1 MNIILKNHNKNS
13 LIYSKSFLWIFF
25 VLIFIFSSSSLFAQS
40 MSQLEEKFQKTSSD
54 SIKALLKNQMAK
66 LDIEGKNYEQ
76 GLLHAQQAFSFA
88 LQANTQTELTTST
101 LHFAHIYR
109 GKNQFTNSLR
119 WYLQALK
126 NIEKTG
132 NRKLLAETYQE
143 VGEFYQ
149 EQEVAGKS
157 LEYLTKSNEIYEE
170 LGETVHPK
178 LLSNIA
184 SAHLELK
191 NYDPSLAYYIAVL
204 EIYTTNKDTEG
215 KIETLRSLTDLYKIK
230 GEYKKALE
238 YNEQVLA
245 IHKSKKDN
253 NGTAVALNNIGF
265 LNKFLGD
272 YDTSLENFKQSLT
285 FNPADKPNTT
295 TLTNIGV
302 IYQIKGDYINSLN
315 YFTQALQSAKKNGNL
330 NEVAQA
336 YNYLAAIYLL
346 RRDFQN
352 ARSYTA
358 EAIKL
363 AKENKNAVV
372 LTTSYR
378 TMSEI
383 YQRQNDYRN
392 AYAYYGQYAA
402 VRDSLSQNEKQE
414 LQKSLQRQIA
424 FEKNEKE
431 LKLLLV
437 DEEIQDLASKK
448 KQLETDK
455 KLQSLELE
463 LQDKTIQQANLKNAN
478 LERQKTQQALLLTQ
492 QQLESEKKGQAI
504 KDLEREQELKDL
516 ALKQEI
522 LEKEKQKEAI
532 KNLELENKLKAEKIA
547 IEKLGRNEDKLIRYI
562 LYGAIALALV
572 IGLIILFAFF
582 QKQKANKILSEQNER
597 ITKQKD
603 QISTQNLALEGQKQ
617 EILVQNE
624 ELEQQ
629 QEEILSQRDYIE
641 KKNSELEEQ
650 ATILV
655 QKNQE
660 VEESYQNLNT
670 LSDIGR
676 EITASLNI
684 EAISQK
690 LYEKVNQLMPAEA
703 FGIGVYEPAEKRIK
717 FKGFVEKGEILP
729 DHSDYVSNKEHFSVQ
744 CLGKQEIIL
753 INNIE
758 KEYPEKYAA
767 SKNVVGDIP
776 MSLIY
781 LPLSVENRPI
791 GVITVQSFEKDVY
804 DEKKV
809 ALLSS
814 LASYTAIAIDNAQAY
829 DTIQNKNRNITD
841 SIRYAQTIQQAVLPS
856 SERMSQYLS
865 DYFVLFRPKDIV
877 SGDFYW
883 FSHSD
888 NYTFI
893 ATVDCTGHGVPGAFM
908 SMIGHSILN
917 EIVNEKKIV
926 EPNEVLEELNI
937 QVRKALKQERQL
949 KNEDDRANDDGMD
962 VAFCRLE
969 YKSTHTEV
977 AFTGAKR
984 PFIYTMP
991 TTSNGNEAFYLR
1003 GDNKTI
1009 GGVRNKLDKNFKTQY
1024 IDLPKGAMIY
1034 LTTDGYADQN
1044 DAKQEKFGTPKLL
1057 KLLQEINELKLYEQK
1072 TKMEQVLDL
1081 HQRGE
1086 EQRDDITM
1094 IGIRV

>member
-1 MNIILKNHNKNS
+1 MLF
-13 LIYSKSFLWIFF
+13 LIVFF
-25 VLIFIFSSSSLFAQS
+25 VAFIFSTQSVAQS
-40 MSQLEEKFQKTSSD
+40 VAQLEEQYQKANSD
-54 SIKALLKNQMAK
+54 SVKAYLKNQMAK
-66 LDIEGKNYEQ
+66 LDIEAKSYER
-76 GLLHAQQAFSFA
+76 GLLHAQQGFSLA
-88 LQANTQTELTTST
+88 LQSNTQTELTISI
-101 LHFAHIYR
+101 LHFARIYR

-119 WYLQALK
+119 WYLQAIK

-149 EQEVAGKS
+149 EQEVAGKA

-170 LGETVHPK
+170 LGENVHPK

-184 SAHLELK
+184 SAHLQLK
-191 NYDPSLAYYIAVL
+191 NYDQSLAYYAAVL
-204 EIYTTNKDTEG
+204 EIYTSQNDIEG
-215 KIETLRSLTDLYKIK
+215 KLETLRNLTDLYKLK
-230 GEYKKALE
+230 GDYKKALE
-238 YNEQVLA
+238 YNQQVLA

-272 YDTSLENFKQSLT
+272 YDKSLENFKQSLS

-315 YFTQALQSAKKNGNL
+315 YFTQALESAKKNGNTD
-330 NEVAQA
+330 EVAQA

-352 ARSYTA
+352 ARAYTA

-363 AKENKNAVV
+363 AKTNKNAQV

-392 AYAYYGQYAA
+392 AYSYYGQYAA
-402 VRDSLSQNEKQE
+402 VRDSISQTEKQE

-437 DEEIQDLASKK
+437 DEELQDLSSKK

-463 LQDKTIQQANLKNAN
+463 LQDKKIQETTLENIQ

-492 QQLESEKKGQAI
+492 GQLESEKKEQAI
-504 KDLEREQELKDL
+504 KDLEGEKILKDL

-532 KNLELENKLKAEKIA
+532 KNLELENKLKAEKIET
-547 IEKLGRNEDKLIRYI
+547 EKLGRKEDKLLRYI
-562 LYGAIALALV
+562 LYGAIALALL

-582 QKQKANKILSEQNER
+582 QKQKANKLLSEQNER

-603 QISTQNLALEGQKQ
+603 QISSQNHDLETQKQ

-641 KKNSELEEQ
+641 KKNTELENQ
-650 ATILV
+650 AVILV
-655 QKNQE
+655 EKNNE
-660 VEESYQNLNT
+660 IEESYQNLNT

-684 EAISQK
+684 EAISQT

-703 FGIGVYEPAEKRIK
+703 FGIGIYEPAEKRIK

-729 DHSDYVSNKEHFSVQ
+729 DHSDYVANKNYFSVQ
-744 CLGKQEIIL
+744 CLGTQEIIL
-753 INNIE
+753 INDFE
-758 KEYPEKYAA
+758 KEYPEKFKSYETT
-767 SKNVVGDIP
+767 VGELP

-814 LASYTAIAIDNAQAY
+814 LASYTAIAIDNAKAY

-856 SERMSQYLS
+856 NERMSQYLA

-883 FSHSD
+883 FSHVD

-917 EIVNEKKIV
+917 EIVNEKKV
-926 EPNEVLEELNI
+926 FEPSEILEQLNS

-949 KNEDDRANDDGMD
+949 RNEDDRANDDGMD

-1003 GDNKTI
+1003 GSNKTI
-1009 GGVRNKLDKNFKTQY
+1009 GGVRNKLDKNFTTQY
-1024 IDLPKGAMIY
+1024 VDLPKGAMIY
-1034 LTTDGYADQN
+1034 LSTDGYADQN
-1044 DAKQEKFGTPKLL
+1044 NNQQEKFGTPKLL
-1057 KLLQEINELKLYEQK
+1057 RLLQEISTLKLYEQK
-1072 TKMEQVLDL
+1072 AKLEQTLDL

-1086 EQRDDITM
+1086 EQRDDISM

>member
-1 MNIILKNHNKNS
+1 MNSSVVNHKESN
-13 LIYSKSFLWIFF
+13 LIYSKVIFW
-25 VLIFIFSSSSLFAQS
+25 VLFFTIFNLFSNQVLAQS
-40 MSQLEEKFQKTSSD
+40 IEQLETQFQRTASD
-54 SIKALLKNQMAK
+54 SVKAHLKNQMAGI
-66 LDIEGKNYEQ
+66 DIEAKNYER
-76 GLLHAQQAFSFA
+76 GLLHAQQAFSLA
-88 LQANTQTELTTST
+88 LQSNAQSELTSSI

-149 EQEVAGKS
+149 EQEVAGKA

-170 LGETVHPK
+170 MGETVHPK
-178 LLSNIA
+178 LLSSIA
-184 SAHLELK
+184 SAHLQIK
-191 NYDPSLAYYIAVL
+191 NYDQSLAYYTAVL
-204 EIYTTNKDTEG
+204 EIYNGNKDTEG
-215 KIETLRSLTDLYKIK
+215 KIETLRNLTDLYKIK
-230 GEYKKALE
+230 GDYQKALE

-253 NGTAVALNNIGF
+253 NGTAIALNNIGF
-265 LNKFLGD
+265 LNKFLGN
-272 YDTSLENFKQSLT
+272 YDKSLENFKQSLT

-315 YFTQALQSAKKNGNL
+315 YFSQALEAAKKNGNAD
-330 NEVAQA
+330 EVAQA

-352 ARSYTA
+352 ARAYTA

-363 AKENKNAVV
+363 AKANKNPQV
-372 LTTSYR
+372 LMTSYN

-392 AYAYYGQYAA
+392 AYSYYGQYAA

-463 LQDKTIQQANLKNAN
+463 LQDKKIQETTLQNIQ

-492 QQLESEKKGQAI
+492 QQLESEKKGRAI
-504 KDLEREQELKDL
+504 KDLEREKELKDL
-516 ALKQEI
+516 AFKQEL

-532 KNLELENKLKAEKIA
+532 KNLELENELKAGKIET
-547 IEKLGRNEDKLIRYI
+547 EKLARKEDALLRYI
-562 LYGAIALALV
+562 LYGAIILVMV

-582 QKQKANKILSEQNER
+582 QKQKANKLLSEQNVR

-603 QISTQNLALEGQKQ
+603 QISTQNLALEEQKQ

-629 QEEILSQRDYIE
+629 QEEIMSQRDYIE

-650 ATILV
+650 AVVLV

-676 EITASLNI
+676 EITASLDV
-684 EAISQK
+684 EAISQT
-690 LYEKVNQLMPAEA
+690 LYLKVNQLMPAEA
-703 FGIGVYEPAEKRIK
+703 FGIGIYEPAEKRIK

-729 DHSDYVSNKEHFSVQ
+729 DHSDYVIDKKHFSVQ

-753 INNIE
+753 INDIE
-758 KEYPEKYAA
+758 KEYPEKYEA
-767 SKNVVGDIP
+767 SKDIVGGLP
-776 MSLIY
+776 KSLIY

-791 GVITVQSFEKDVY
+791 GVITVQSFEKNVY

-814 LASYTAIAIDNAQAY
+814 LASYTAIAIDNAKAY

-856 SERMSQYLS
+856 PERMSQYLT

-883 FSHSD
+883 FSHID

-917 EIVNEKKIV
+917 EIVNEKKIFDPS
-926 EPNEVLEELNI
+926 EILEQLNI
-937 QVRKALKQERQL
+937 QVRKALKQERQS
-949 KNEDDRANDDGMD
+949 KGENDRANDDGMD
-962 VAFCRLE
+962 IAFCRLK
-969 YKSTHTEV
+969 YKDSYTEV

-984 PFIYTMP
+984 PFIYTLP
-991 TTSNGNEAFYLR
+991 DSYNGKEAFYLR

-1009 GGVRNKLDKNFKTQY
+1009 GGVRNKLDKNFSSQF
-1024 IDLPKGAMIY
+1024 IDLPKGSMIY

-1044 DAKQEKFGTPKLL
+1044 DTKQEKFGTPKLL
-1057 KLLQEINELKLYEQK
+1057 RLLQEISDLKLYEQK
-1072 TKMEQVLDL
+1072 AKMEQALDL

-1086 EQRDDITM
+1086 EQRDDISM

>member
-1 MNIILKNHNKNS
+1 MRLRKA
-13 LIYSKSFLWIFF
+13 IY
-25 VLIFIFSSSSLFAQS
+25 
-40 MSQLEEKFQKTSSD
+40 ER
-54 SIKALLKNQMAK
+54 
-66 LDIEGKNYEQ
+66 
-76 GLLHAQQAFSFA
+76 GLLHAQQGFSSA
-88 LQANTQTELTTST
+88 LQSNTQTELTASII
-101 LHFAHIYR
+101 HFAHIYR

-132 NRKLLAETYQE
+132 NKKLLAETYQE

-149 EQEVAGKS
+149 QQEVAGKA
-157 LEYLTKSNEIYEE
+157 LEYLIKSNEIYEE
-170 LGETVHPK
+170 MGETVHPK
-178 LLSNIA
+178 LLSSIA
-184 SAHLELK
+184 SAHLQVK
-191 NYDPSLAYYIAVL
+191 NYDQSLAYYIAVL
-204 EIYTTNKDTEG
+204 EVYNSQNDTEG
-215 KIETLRSLTDLYKIK
+215 KIETLRNLTDLYKIK
-230 GEYKKALE
+230 GDYQKALE
-238 YNEQVLA
+238 YNKEVLE
-245 IHKSKKDN
+245 IHKSQKDN

-265 LNKFLGD
+265 LNKFLGE
-272 YDTSLENFKQSLT
+272 YDKSLENFKQSLD
-285 FNPADKPNTT
+285 FNPTDKPNPT

-315 YFTQALQSAKKNGNL
+315 YFSKALEAAKKNGNKE
-330 NEVAQA
+330 EVAQA

-346 RRDFQN
+346 RRDFEN

-363 AKENKNAVV
+363 AQESKNAQI

-378 TMSEI
+378 TMSEV

-392 AYAYYGQYAA
+392 AYSFYGRYASI
-402 VRDSLSQNEKQE
+402 RDSLSQSEKQE
-414 LQKSLQRQIA
+414 LQNSLQRQIA

-455 KLQSLELE
+455 KLQNLELE
-463 LQDKTIQQANLKNAN
+463 LQDKKIQEATLQNIQ
-478 LERQKTQQALLLTQ
+478 LERQRTQQALLLTQ
-492 QQLESEKKGQAI
+492 QQLESEKKEQSI
-504 KDLEREQELKDL
+504 KDLEREKELKDL
-516 ALKQEI
+516 AFKQE
-522 LEKEKQKEAI
+522 LLEKQKQKEEI
-532 KNLELENKLKAEKIA
+532 KNLELENELKAGKIET
-547 IEKLGRNEDKLIRYI
+547 EKLARKEDELLRNV
-562 LYGAIALALV
+562 LYGAIALTLL
-572 IGLIILFAFF
+572 IGIIILFAFF
-582 QKQKANKILSEQNER
+582 QKQKANKLLSQQNER

-603 QISTQNLALEGQKQ
+603 QITLQNQSLEVQKQ

-655 QKNQE
+655 EKNNE
-660 VEESYQNLNT
+660 IEESYQNLNT

-676 EITASLNI
+676 EITASLDI
-684 EAISQK
+684 EAISQT

-717 FKGFVEKGEILP
+717 FKGFIEKGKVLP
-729 DHSDYVSNKEHFSVQ
+729 DHSDYVANKNHFSVQ
-744 CLGKQEIIL
+744 CIGKQEIVL
-753 INNIE
+753 INDFE
-758 KEYPEKYAA
+758 KEYPEKFANYEITEGEIAQ
-767 SKNVVGDIP
+767 
-776 MSLIY
+776 SLIY

-791 GVITVQSFEKDVY
+791 GVITVQSFETNVY
-804 DEKKV
+804 DDKKV

-814 LASYTAIAIDNAQAY
+814 LASYAAIAIDNASAY

-856 SERMSQYLS
+856 NEKMSQYLA

-883 FSHSD
+883 FSHMD

-917 EIVNEKKIV
+917 EIVNEKKIFD
-926 EPNEVLEELNI
+926 PSEVLEQLNNQI
-937 QVRKALKQERQL
+937 RKALKQERQSQGE
-949 KNEDDRANDDGMD
+949 NDRANDDGMD

-969 YKSTHTEV
+969 RKENHTEV

-984 PFIYTMP
+984 PLIYTIP
-991 TTSNGNEAFYLR
+991 NDSNGKKAFYLR

-1009 GGVRNKLDKNFKTQY
+1009 GGVRNKLDKNFETQS

-1034 LTTDGYADQN
+1034 LTTDGYVDQN
-1044 DAKQEKFGTPKLL
+1044 NNKQEKFGTPKLL
-1057 KLLQEINELKLYEQK
+1057 RLLQEISDLKPYQQK
-1072 TKMEQVLDL
+1072 EKMEHDLDL

-1086 EQRDDITM
+1086 EQRDDISM
-1094 IGIRV
+1094 IGIRI

>member
-1 MNIILKNHNKNS
+1 MNRITINHKKS
-13 LIYSKSFLWIFF
+13 DLIYLKTVFLIFF
-25 VLIFIFSSSSLFAQS
+25 LVVFTFCNFATAQS
-40 MSQLEEKFQKTSSD
+40 MEQLLAQFEKANSD
-54 SIKALLKNQMAK
+54 SVKAHLKNQMAA
-66 LDIEGKNYEQ
+66 LEIEDKNYER
-76 GLLHAQQAFSFA
+76 GLLHAQQGFSSA
-88 LQANTQTELTTST
+88 LQANAQSELTTSII
-101 LHFAHIYR
+101 HFAHIYR
-109 GKNQFTNSLR
+109 GKNQFTSSLR
-119 WYLQALK
+119 WYLQAIK

-132 NRKLLAETYQE
+132 NKNLLAEMYQE

-149 EQEVAGKS
+149 EQEVAGKA
-157 LEYLTKSNEIYEE
+157 LEYLTKSNEIHEE
-170 LGETVHPK
+170 LGETVYPK

-184 SAHLELK
+184 SAHLQLK
-191 NYDPSLAYYIAVL
+191 NYDQSLAYYIAVL
-204 EIYTTNKDTEG
+204 EIYNSQNNTEG
-215 KIETLRSLTDLYKIK
+215 KLETLRSLTDLYKLR
-230 GEYKKALE
+230 GDYQKALE
-238 YNEQVLA
+238 YNKQVLA

-272 YDTSLENFKQSLT
+272 YDTSLDNFKQSLT

-302 IYQIKGDYINSLN
+302 IYQVKGDYINSLN
-315 YFTQALQSAKKNGNL
+315 YFTKALESAKKNGNTD
-330 NEVAQA
+330 EVAQA

-352 ARSYTA
+352 ARTYTA

-363 AKENKNAVV
+363 AKTSKNAQV

-402 VRDSLSQNEKQE
+402 VRDSLSQNEKKE

-463 LQDKTIQQANLKNAN
+463 LQDKTIQEANLKNVK
-478 LERQKTQQALLLTQ
+478 LEKQRTQQALLLTQ
-492 QQLESEKKGQAI
+492 QQLESEKKEQAI

-522 LEKEKQKEAI
+522 LEKEKQKEEI
-532 KNLELENKLKAEKIA
+532 KSLELENKLKAEKIET
-547 IEKLGRNEDKLIRYI
+547 EKLARNEDRLLRYI
-562 LYGAIALALV
+562 LYGAIALALI

-582 QKQKANKILSEQNER
+582 QKQKANKLLSEQNER

-603 QISTQNLALEGQKQ
+603 QISTQNQDLEVQKQ

-641 KKNSELEEQ
+641 KKNIELEQQ
-650 ATILV
+650 AITLV
-655 QKNQE
+655 EKNNE

-676 EITASLNI
+676 EITASLDV
-684 EAISQK
+684 EAISQT

-703 FGIGVYEPAEKRIK
+703 FGIGVYEPNEKRIK
-717 FKGFVEKGEILP
+717 FRGFVEKGEILP
-729 DHSDYVSNKEHFSVQ
+729 DHSDYVANKNNLSVQ
-744 CLGKQEIIL
+744 CIGKQEIIL
-753 INNIE
+753 INDFE
-758 KEYPEKYAA
+758 KERPELYN
-767 SKNVVGDIP
+767 SYETTVGELP
-776 MSLIY
+776 KSLIY

-791 GVITVQSFEKDVY
+791 GVITVQSFEKNVY
-804 DEKKV
+804 DDKKI

-814 LASYTAIAIDNAQAY
+814 LASYTAIAIDNAKAY

-856 SERMSQYLS
+856 NERMTQYLP

-883 FSHSD
+883 FSHID

-893 ATVDCTGHGVPGAFM
+893 AAVDCTGHGVPGAFM

-917 EIVNEKKIV
+917 EIVNEKKV
-926 EPNEVLEELNI
+926 FEPSEILEQLNL
-937 QVRKALKQERQL
+937 QVRRALKQERKL

-969 YKSTHTEV
+969 YKESHTEI

-991 TTSNGNEAFYLR
+991 NDSNGKEAFYLR

-1009 GGVRNKLDKNFKTQY
+1009 GGVRNKADKNFKTQS

-1044 DAKQEKFGTPKLL
+1044 NTQQEKFGTPKLL
-1057 KLLQEINELKLYEQK
+1057 RLLQEISPLKLYEQK
-1072 TKMEQVLDL
+1072 ARMEQELDL

-1086 EQRDDITM
+1086 EQRDDISM

>member
-1 MNIILKNHNKNS
+1 M
-13 LIYSKSFLWIFF
+13 F
-25 VLIFIFSSSSLFAQS
+25 FIFSTTNGIAQTLD
-40 MSQLEEKFQKTSSD
+40 MEQLEEEFQKTNSD
-54 SIKALLKNQMAK
+54 SVKAHLKNQMAA
-66 LDIEGKNYEQ
+66 IEIEKKNYER
-76 GLLHAQQAFSFA
+76 GLLHAQQGFSSA
-88 LQANTQTELTTST
+88 LQSNAQTELTTSII
-101 LHFAHIYR
+101 HFAHIYR
-109 GKNQFTNSLR
+109 GKKQFTSSLR

-143 VGEFYQ
+143 IGEFYQ
-149 EQEVAGKS
+149 EQEVAGKA

-184 SAHLELK
+184 STHLELK
-191 NYDPSLAYYIAVL
+191 NYDQSLAYYTAVL
-204 EIYTTNKDTEG
+204 EIYNSNNDIEG
-215 KIETLRSLTDLYKIK
+215 KLETLRSLTDLYKIK
-230 GEYKKALE
+230 GDYETALE

-253 NGTAVALNNIGF
+253 NGTAIALNNIGF
-265 LNKFLGD
+265 LNKFLGN
-272 YDTSLENFKQSLT
+272 YDKSLENFKQSLA
-285 FNPADKPNTT
+285 FNPVDKPNTT

-302 IYQIKGDYINSLN
+302 IYQVKGDYINSLN
-315 YFTQALQSAKKNGNL
+315 YFTQALETAKKNGNAD
-330 NEVAQA
+330 EVAQA

-352 ARSYTA
+352 ARAYTA

-363 AKENKNAVV
+363 AKTTKNAQV

-392 AYAYYGQYAA
+392 AYSYYGQYAA

-463 LQDKTIQQANLKNAN
+463 LQDKKIQQTTLQNIR

-492 QQLESEKKGQAI
+492 QQLESEKREQAI

-522 LEKEKQKEAI
+522 LEKEKQKESI
-532 KNLELENKLKAEKIA
+532 KSLELENKLKAEKIET
-547 IEKLGRNEDKLIRYI
+547 EKLARNEDRLLRYI
-562 LYGAIALALV
+562 LYGAIALALF
-572 IGLIILFAFF
+572 IGLIILFALF
-582 QKQKANKILSEQNER
+582 QKQKANKLLSEQNER

-603 QISTQNLALEGQKQ
+603 QISTQNQALETQKQ

-650 ATILV
+650 AIVLV
-655 QKNQE
+655 QKNNE

-676 EITASLNI
+676 EITASLHL
-684 EAISQK
+684 EAIAK
-690 LYEKVNQLMPAEA
+690 TLYKKVNQLMSAEA

-717 FKGFVEKGEILP
+717 FKGFIEKGEILP
-729 DHSDYVSNKEHFSVQ
+729 DHSDYVANKNNLSVQ
-744 CLGKQEIIL
+744 CLGMQEVIL
-753 INNIE
+753 INDFE
-758 KEYPEKYAA
+758 KEYPEKFSTYQVAA
-767 SKNVVGDIP
+767 GDLP
-776 MSLIY
+776 KSLIY

-791 GVITVQSFEKDVY
+791 GVITVQSFEKNVY

-814 LASYTAIAIDNAQAY
+814 LASYTAIAIDNAKAY

-841 SIRYAQTIQQAVLPS
+841 SIRYAQTIQEAVLPS
-856 SERMSQYLS
+856 HERMSQYLP

-883 FSHSD
+883 FSHID
-888 NYTFI
+888 KYTFV

-917 EIVNEKKIV
+917 EIVNEKKIFDPS
-926 EPNEVLEELNI
+926 EILEQLNI

-949 KNEDDRANDDGMD
+949 KGENDRANDDGMD

-969 YKSTHTEV
+969 YKDNHTEV

-984 PFIYTMP
+984 PFIYTLP
-991 TTSNGNEAFYLR
+991 NDSNGREAFYLR

-1009 GGVRNKLDKNFKTQY
+1009 GGIRNKLDKNFKTQF

-1044 DAKQEKFGTPKLL
+1044 NNQQEKFGTPKLL
-1057 KLLQEINELKLYEQK
+1057 RLLQEISVLKLYEQK
-1072 TKMEQVLDL
+1072 AKMEQTLDL

-1086 EQRDDITM
+1086 EQRDDISM

>member
-1 MNIILKNHNKNS
+1 M
-13 LIYSKSFLWIFF
+13 YSKIIFLIFF
-25 VLIFIFSSSSLFAQS
+25 YTICFFSTTKLIAQS
-40 MSQLEEKFQKTSSD
+40 MEQLEEQFQNANSD
-54 SIKALLKNQMAK
+54 SVKAHLKNQMAK
-66 LDIEGKNYEQ
+66 IEIESKNYER
-76 GLLHAQQAFSFA
+76 GLLHAQQGFSSA
-88 LQANTQTELTTST
+88 LQANAQTELTTSIIY
-101 LHFAHIYR
+101 FAHIYR
-109 GKNQFTNSLR
+109 GKNQFTSSLR

-143 VGEFYQ
+143 IGEFYQ
-149 EQEVAGKS
+149 EQEVAGKA

-170 LGETVHPK
+170 MGETVHPK
-178 LLSNIA
+178 LLSDIA
-184 SAHLELK
+184 YAHLQIK
-191 NYDPSLAYYIAVL
+191 NYDQSLAYYIAVL
-204 EIYTTNKDTEG
+204 EIYNSQNDTEG
-215 KIETLRSLTDLYKIK
+215 KLETLRNLTDLYKIK
-230 GEYKKALE
+230 GDYQKALD
-238 YNEQVLA
+238 YNKQVLA

-253 NGTAVALNNIGF
+253 NGTAVALNNVGF

-272 YDTSLENFKQSLT
+272 YDKSLENFKQSLS
-285 FNPADKPNTT
+285 FNPAKKPNTT

-302 IYQIKGDYINSLN
+302 IYQVKGDYTNSLN
-315 YFTQALQSAKKNGNL
+315 YFTQALEAAKKNGNAD
-330 NEVAQA
+330 EVAQV

-352 ARSYTA
+352 ARAYTA

-363 AKENKNAVV
+363 AKANKNSKV
-372 LTTSYR
+372 LTKSYR

-383 YQRQNDYRN
+383 YQHQNDYRN
-392 AYAYYGQYAA
+392 AYSYYGQYAV
-402 VRDSLSQNEKQE
+402 VRDSVSQTEKQE

-431 LKLLLV
+431 LKLLLI

-455 KLQSLELE
+455 RLQNLELE
-463 LQDKTIQQANLKNAN
+463 LQDKKIQETTLQNIH

-492 QQLESEKKGQAI
+492 QQLESEKKEQAI

-522 LEKEKQKEAI
+522 LEKGKQKEEI
-532 KNLELENKLKAEKIA
+532 KSLELENQLKAEQIA
-547 IEKLGRNEDKLIRYI
+547 TKELAEKEEKLLRYI

-582 QKQKANKILSEQNER
+582 QKQKANKLLSEQNVR

-603 QISTQNLALEGQKQ
+603 QISTQNQALEEQKQ
-617 EILVQNE
+617 EILSQNE
-624 ELEQQ
+624 ELEQN

-650 ATILV
+650 AIILV
-655 QKNQE
+655 EKNNE

-676 EITASLNI
+676 EITASLHV
-684 EAISQK
+684 EDISQT

-703 FGIGVYEPAEKRIK
+703 FGVGIYEAAEKRIK
-717 FKGFVEKGEILP
+717 FKGFIEKGSVLP
-729 DHSDYVSNKEHFSVQ
+729 DHFDAVNNKNYFSVQ
-744 CLGKQEIIL
+744 CLGKQETIL
-753 INNIE
+753 INNLE
-758 KEYPEKYAA
+758 KEYPKKYEAA
-767 SKNVVGDIP
+767 KNIIGGLP
-776 MSLIY
+776 KSLIY
-781 LPLSVENRPI
+781 IPLSVDNYPI
-791 GVITVQSFEKDVY
+791 GVITVQSFEKNAY

-814 LASYTAIAIDNAQAY
+814 LASYTAIAIDNAKAY
-829 DTIQNKNRNITD
+829 NTIQNKNRNITD

-856 SERMSQYLS
+856 HERMSQYLA

-883 FSHSD
+883 FSHID

-917 EIVNEKKIV
+917 EIVNEKKVFKPSEI
-926 EPNEVLEELNI
+926 LEQLNN
-937 QVRKALKQERQL
+937 QVRKALKQERQSKG
-949 KNEDDRANDDGMD
+949 KNDKANDDGMD

-969 YKSTHTEV
+969 YKENHTEV

-984 PFIYTMP
+984 PFIYTLP
-991 TTSNGNEAFYLR
+991 NESNEKEAFYLR

-1009 GGVRNKLDKNFKTQY
+1009 GGVRNKLTKKFRTQF

-1044 DAKQEKFGTPKLL
+1044 NTKQEKFGTPRLL
-1057 KLLQEINELKLYEQK
+1057 RFLQEIANLKLSEQK
-1072 TKMEQVLDL
+1072 TRMEQTLNL

-1086 EQRDDITM
+1086 EQRDDISM